1 MQVCY
6 YDKDND
12 WWVAKHIKKPLR
24 STVTCLDW
32 HPNNVLLAAGAT
44 DYKVGANLLSV
55 DQDSNTYINGRFECS
70 PATSRTWKP
79 SLLPRVGEPGCR
91 SRR

>member
-44 DYKVGANLLSV
+44 DYKVRICLGALSLV
-55 DQDSNTYINGRFECS
+55 QYLYQYFTSSN
-70 PATSRTWKP
+70 
-79 SLLPRVGEPGCR
+79 
-91 SRR
+91 

>member
-44 DYKVGANLLSV
+44 DYKVGANLRSV
-55 DQDSNTYINGRFECS
+55 GQGANTCNARFECS
-70 PATSRTWKP
+70 LATSRTWRQNP
-79 SLLPRVGEPGCR
+79 LPRAGAPGCR
-91 SRR
+91 SPR

>member
-55 DQDSNTYINGRFECS
+55 GQGVNTCNVRFGYS
-70 PATSRTWKP
+70 LATSRTWRP
-79 SLLPRVGEPGCR
+79 SPLPRVGAPGCR
-91 SRR
+91 SPR